1 MRNRDF
7 DTMLKLIPDNLLAEV
22 AVSEADGDFASLI
35 RARYDDGLVQRIT
48 LYDEVG
54 RGAEPVRAYLERL
67 RT

>member
-7 DTMLKLIPDNLLAEV
+7 DTTLILVPDNLLAEI
-22 AVSEADGDFASLI
+22 AVSEANGDFASPI
-35 RARYDDGLVQRIT
+35 RARYDDALVQGVT

-54 RGAEPVRAYLERL
+54 RGAAPVRAYLERR